1 MNNIEKT
8 LNEIRSALERGE
20 AIEVRPIPNEPLAFE
35 MDLLKAGRTLLTNW
49 KKIVLITLVFAVL
62 GVIGGAIYYSTFK
75 PFPKHRFDQY
85 TGVEINIEDPYDE
98 IFSNADQY
106 HNEMVTYIDALQN
119 YVASKE
125 YGDKDADKE
134 YLTNLKEKI
143 NKSYAK
149 TFLIA
154 KKLNKLY
161 SPVRDEDIEDKLVT
175 LELRQKELTKEIQ
188 CLHQELSYLTSIA
201 AAGAN
206 TVGTKTDSALA
217 QGVNKAK
224 MLALYRQE
232 YEDNARLINELSC
245 VADNSERVQIIK
257 KIEGLLNEGIS
268 ANQQFEI
275 ELNQFAMKYSEKHNV
290 RIVVSKTTDDENPDT
305 LKYNVTIVEAKQQTS
320 PLQIPTAI
328 TLLLSCIGLV
338 LSSVGVLWK
347 YYERD
352 SNNYGKMAG

>member
-35 MDLLKAGRTLLTNW
+35 MDLLKAWRTLLTNW

-161 SPVRDEDIEDKLVT
+161 SPVRDEDIE
-175 LELRQKELTKEIQ
+175 E
-188 CLHQELSYLTSIA
+188 
-201 AAGAN
+201 
-206 TVGTKTDSALA
+206 
-217 QGVNKAK
+217 
-224 MLALYRQE
+224 
-232 YEDNARLINELSC
+232 RLI
-245 VADNSERVQIIK
+245 
-257 KIEGLLNEGIS
+257 
-268 ANQQFEI
+268 
-275 ELNQFAMKYSEKHNV
+275 
-290 RIVVSKTTDDENPDT
+290 T
-305 LKYNVTIVEAKQQTS
+305 
-320 PLQIPTAI
+320 
-328 TLLLSCIGLV
+328 
-338 LSSVGVLWK
+338 
-347 YYERD
+347 
-352 SNNYGKMAG
+352 